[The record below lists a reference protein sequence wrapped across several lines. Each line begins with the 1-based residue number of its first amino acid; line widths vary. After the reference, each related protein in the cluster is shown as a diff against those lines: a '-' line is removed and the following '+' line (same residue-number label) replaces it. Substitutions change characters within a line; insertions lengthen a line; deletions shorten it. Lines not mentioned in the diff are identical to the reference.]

1 MPISGRIRIQVGIHA
16 GCSSFCCIDRLRIW
30 EMRPFLSLGACA
42 EPSVLDSE
50 REVRRRDRGGIFSC
64 SMWFRHYYYSKR
76 RWKVM

>member
-30 EMRPFLSLGACA
+30 EMRPFLSLDACA

-64 SMWFRHYYYSKR
+64 
-76 RWKVM
+76 